1 MIKNRQNNHTHVAF
15 FMHALKQQLYVKV
28 IKMKYLC
35 IFFTI
40 LILSLSWINHVTAD
54 DAGALYVQKCGSCH
68 KDNKKI
74 RTFTP
79 ARYTSAQWR
88 RFFDKNKHRRKK
100 DISQIITS
108 EELSDIKM
116 YLISHSKDS
125 AEPDVV
131 GFSQDKYL
139 WTAGTLAPKYMGWA
153 KLYREIIL
161 PVFNMVTNGNITVKI
176 YWGDVMGDDRSI
188 IQKLESG
195 ELDIGGISGYGTS
208 MICPEMSVLNLP
220 FLFRT
225 RGEFDYVISKMRH
238 RFEKLMDRRGY
249 VLLLMTEQDFD
260 QIYTRTSRITHL
272 EQFKG
277 IKFGSWFG
285 ELEKV
290 VLTRLGAKCSSSENE
305 NVNMYKHIL
314 QEKAV
319 DAFIGPAI
327 FVLSAS
333 MYTSVKYVHQIKIR
347 YAVGTVVLRKE
358 AWNTISPYYHKR
370 INGYFQE
377 YVEREFSE
385 AVRRQNKRSINAMIN
400 YGIED
405 VKISPQALEEIK
417 NATRPIWFDYADK
430 MYPKEILN
438 ELLHHLIEYRNLKRD
453 Q

>member
-1 MIKNRQNNHTHVAF
+1 MI
-15 FMHALKQQLYVKV
+15 
-28 IKMKYLC
+28 IP
-35 IFFTI
+35 
-40 LILSLSWINHVTAD
+40 LSWINIVIAD
-54 DAGALYVQKCGSCH
+54 DAGALFIQKCGSCH
-68 KDNKKI
+68 KNNKKI
-74 RTFTP
+74 RSYTP

-100 DISQIITS
+100 DISNQIS
-108 EELSDIKM
+108 PEELSDIKM

-131 GFSQDKYL
+131 GFSQEKYE
-139 WTAGTLAPKYMGWA
+139 WKAGTLVPKYMGWA

-176 YWGDVMGDDRSI
+176 YWGDVIGDDRSI

-195 ELDIGGISGYGTS
+195 ELDLGGISGYGTS

-225 RGEFDYVISKMRH
+225 RGEFDYIISKMRH

-249 VLLLMTEQDFD
+249 ILLLMTEQDFD

-272 EQFKG
+272 KQFKG
-277 IKFGSWFG
+277 VHFGSWYG

-290 VLTRLGAKCSSSENE
+290 LLTRLGAKVICPESGNLS
-305 NVNMYKHIL
+305 MYKLIL
-314 QEKAV
+314 EQSTVE
-319 DAFIGPAI
+319 AFIAPAT
-327 FVLSAS
+327 FVLTAN
-333 MYTSVKYVHQIKIR
+333 MYTSVKYIHQIKVR
-347 YAVGTVVLRKE
+347 YAIGTVVLRKE
-358 AWNTISPYYHKR
+358 SWNKISPFYHER

-385 AVRRQNKRSINAMIN
+385 AVRRYNKRSINAMIN

-405 VKISPQALEEIK
+405 VKFSYEALEKIK
-417 NATRPIWFDYADK
+417 NATRPIWFDLADK
-430 MYPKEILN
+430 LYPKEILY
-438 ELLHHLIEYRNLKRD
+438 ELLHHLKEYRSLKRE